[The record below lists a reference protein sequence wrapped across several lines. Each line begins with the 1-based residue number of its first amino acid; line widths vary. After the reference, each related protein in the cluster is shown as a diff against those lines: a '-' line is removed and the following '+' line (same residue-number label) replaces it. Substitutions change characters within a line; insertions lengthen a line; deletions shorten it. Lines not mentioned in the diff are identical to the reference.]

1 MDPHLS
7 VAPDGSPVAVFDAL
21 PPGPALDYVRD
32 AVEPGASILD
42 LGCGAGR
49 LITAL
54 ADAGHPVTGVDI
66 CADMLACFDLESIC
80 ADIRTLDLGRTFG
93 GVVLASYLVNDPD
106 EAAAFVSA
114 CRRHVAVDGAVVVQR
129 YDPLW
134 AQDAVADVATVGNVT
149 VSVHDMITESD
160 SFAAMVTYGI
170 GVDSWD
176 QRIRAR
182 IVSDSDLEALA
193 AGAGLQVDRWL
204 DEHRTWARLIPV

>member
-1 MDPHLS
+1 VDPRLS

-21 PPGPALDYVRD
+21 PAGPAVDYIRA

-54 ADAGHPVTGVDI
+54 AETGHPVTGVDV
-66 CADMLACFDLESIC
+66 CADMLACFDLESVC

-106 EAAAFVSA
+106 DAPAFLGA
-114 CRRHVAVDGAVVVQR
+114 CRRHVAADGAVVVQR

-134 AQDAVADVATVGNVT
+134 AHDAVADVATVGNVT
-149 VSVHDMITESD
+149 VSVHDMIPESD
-160 SFAAMVTYGI
+160 SFAAVVTYGI
-170 GVDSWD
+170 GDDSWD

-182 IVSDSDLEALA
+182 IVSDSDLAALA
-193 AGAGLQVDRWL
+193 AGADLRVDRWL